1 MAEGHDVFIS
11 YASPNKDVA
20 DAVCAAL
27 EAAGVKCW
35 IAPRDMVSGN
45 YAETIVHTIR
55 AARVMVLVL
64 SAEANDSAHVL
75 RELERSVSLKKP
87 IVPFRLGD
95 FRLADEMEYYV
106 SKEHWIDAFPGPMAE
121 RVTRLVHEVQGRLAG
136 QAGELGRD
144 RTALGRLDRLAQA
157 ATQTP
162 PPVAALIAMV
172 IALVFI
178 GASLFIGNGFFDYR
192 LDIGATVIDKEVGFL
207 PALNWSA
214 GMLLLAPAILG
225 FGLSTYRSLPEVLD
239 EMIGRHMVVD
249 HLMRPA
255 ERARV
260 LAEWH
265 RPWRVVV
272 IATAILFVIT
282 VGYSL
287 WEFNYVIGQ
296 HFWRGVY
303 PQIRLNDPYQERD
316 WSVAALLPSDST
328 TGMSRTANVIF
339 SLAAYLYLVGFV
351 AGFVFS
357 VYAFLLA
364 VASLAYNF
372 AYRSIGLR
380 LVPDLR
386 STDRAGRFDTRGGL
400 QIFEGLVHNALWV
413 TLLVF
418 LLFFLIHLQN
428 IYLRSPLPTIGAFA
442 FPDVS
447 TLLGAGGSALHK
459 VEVLLGAVS
468 ARAGMNNLNSAM
480 AYGFGSVLFLLIL
493 LVLAVT
499 LRLAASRSQASFA
512 AYLRDE
518 RNPVPEWLAS
528 IGREACLERLE
539 SLSLWP
545 IRWPRANQ
553 ILLAV
558 VFASIC
564 MVFYKLGLILVMS
577 VMAYLLV
584 RLYVGMTRAPRP
596 R

>member
-1 MAEGHDVFIS
+1 
-11 YASPNKDVA
+11 
-20 DAVCAAL
+20 
-27 EAAGVKCW
+27 
-35 IAPRDMVSGN
+35 
-45 YAETIVHTIR
+45 
-55 AARVMVLVL
+55 
-64 SAEANDSAHVL
+64 
-75 RELERSVSLKKP
+75 
-87 IVPFRLGD
+87 VPFRLSD
-95 FRLADEMEYYV
+95 FQLADEMEYYI
-106 SKEHWIDAFPGPMAE
+106 SKEHWIDAFPGPMTE
-121 RVTRLVHEVQGRLAG
+121 RVARLVHEVEGRLAG
-136 QAGELGRD
+136 QAAEHARD
-144 RTALGRLDRLAQA
+144 RTAMGRLDRLAQV

-178 GASLFIGNGFFDYR
+178 GSSLFVGNGFFDYR
-192 LDIGATVIDKEVGFL
+192 LDVGGAVIDKEVGFL

-225 FGLSTYRSLPEVLD
+225 FGLSAYRSLPEVLD
-239 EMIGRHMVVD
+239 EMVGRHMVVD

-260 LAEWH
+260 LSEWH
-265 RPWRVVV
+265 RPWRIVV

-296 HFWRGVY
+296 HFWHGAY

-328 TGMSRTANVIF
+328 TGMSHTANVIF
-339 SLAAYLYLVGFV
+339 SLIAYLYLVGLV

-357 VYAFLLA
+357 FYAFLLG

-447 TLLGAGGSALHK
+447 MALGASGGALHKIEILLGAIT
-459 VEVLLGAVS
+459 
-468 ARAGMNNLNSAM
+468 ARAGMHNLNSAM

-499 LRLAASRSQASFA
+499 LRLAAGRSQASFA

-528 IGREACLERLE
+528 IGRETCLDRLE

-564 MVFYKLGLILVMS
+564 MVFYKLGLILVTA
-577 VMAYLLV
+577 VMVYLLV
-584 RLYVGMTRAPRP
+584 RLYLGMTRAPRP
-596 R
+596 Q